1 LNWYAV
7 ICRSRFVRQRGKKHL
22 SEIKLVVC
30 DLDGT
35 LLNDKK
41 MITEYSI
48 KVLQEARRQGI
59 QICFASG
66 RDEQMMSVYAKLIG
80 GCDYM
85 LSDNG
90 ALVRDGGGNMLHSAV
105 LKEEDACRLLTYLNK
120 REMTFMMYSA
130 ERMYFSEGSEKLKKR
145 IRDYEDLSVRLG
157 CPVKL
162 QAEEYLRTAPA
173 TGYCTAA
180 KIVAYEE
187 DPGKVEDYIEFIGTL
202 PRVHCESTGYGL
214 MGAFDQE
221 VSKKTALHKI
231 MERMGIGGEA
241 VCVFGDFDNDLSMFE
256 CADHR
261 VCMANGVEKLKAA
274 ASYVTLSNNED
285 GVAVYLAD
293 VLGIMPK

>member
-1 LNWYAV
+1 MN
-7 ICRSRFVRQRGKKHL
+7 K
-22 SEIKLVVC
+22 IKLVVC

-41 MITEYSI
+41 LISDYTV
-48 KVLQEARRQGI
+48 KVLQETRRQGI
-59 QICFASG
+59 RICFASG

-90 ALVRDGGGNMLHSAV
+90 ALLRDGEGNMLHSAV
-105 LKEEDACRLLTYLNK
+105 LKEEDARKLLTYLNERK
-120 REMTFMMYSA
+120 MTFMMYSA

-145 IRDYEDLSVRLG
+145 IRAYEDLSVRLG
-157 CPVKL
+157 CPIKL
-162 QAEEYLRTAPA
+162 QAEEFLRTAPA
-173 TGYCTAA
+173 TGYSTAA

-187 DPGKVEDYIEFIGTL
+187 DPGKVQDYTEFIGTL

-231 MERMGIGGEA
+231 MDRMRIGRDA

-285 GVAVYLAD
+285 GVAVYLANI
-293 VLGIMPK
+293 LGIMPK

>member
-1 LNWYAV
+1 M
-7 ICRSRFVRQRGKKHL
+7 

-35 LLNDKK
+35 LLDDKK
-41 MITEYSI
+41 MISGYTV
-48 KVLQEARRQGI
+48 KVMQEVRRQGI
-59 QICFASG
+59 QVCFASG
-66 RDEQMMSVYAKLIG
+66 RDEQMMSVYAKLVG

-90 ALVRDGGGNMLHSAV
+90 ALVRDSKGKMLHSAV
-105 LKEEDACRLLTYLNK
+105 LKEEDARQLLMYLNEK
-120 REMTFMMYSA
+120 EMTFMMYSA
-130 ERMYFSEGSEKLKKR
+130 EKMYFSEGSERLKKR
-145 IRDYEDLSVRLG
+145 IRDYEDLSWRLG

-162 QAEEYLRTAPA
+162 QAEELLRTEPV
-173 TGYCTAA
+173 TGYRTAA

-187 DPGKVEDYIEFIGTL
+187 DEEKVKAYTEFISTL

-214 MGAFDQE
+214 MGAFDRE

-231 MERMGIGGEA
+231 MEHMGIDKEE

-256 CADHR
+256 CAAHR

-293 VLGIMPK
+293 LLGILPK